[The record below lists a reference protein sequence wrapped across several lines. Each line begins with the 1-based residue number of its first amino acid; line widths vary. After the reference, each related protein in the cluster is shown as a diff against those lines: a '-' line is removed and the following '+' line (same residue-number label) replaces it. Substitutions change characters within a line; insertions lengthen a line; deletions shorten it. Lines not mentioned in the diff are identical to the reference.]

1 MRMKEET
8 ARYFENSTALCRIPD
23 IDAGF
28 IPQGLDEAS
37 GQILITGYMGNGK
50 TSPIY
55 VVSRETG
62 EAKKI
67 LMQTE
72 EGKPFTGHAGG
83 MSVQG
88 GYVYIAGSTGGF
100 VHAYDLE
107 RILAAEDGS
116 AVGAVQK
123 IALKNEEDAI
133 RVSFTGADGT
143 HLYAGEFHKDPIF
156 YTHASHRVFTD
167 HGTQKAYLFGFTLED
182 GEKALPALVYSIP
195 DNVQGACFADGRLY
209 LSQTDGLL
217 RARILTYDL
226 SKLSQSGTKRV
237 LGKEIPLYILT
248 VENAKKT
255 TRIPPMSEEIIASD
269 GQLHILYESASN
281 RYRIG
286 KKLGLSSVWST
297 PLTFFE

>member
-28 IPQGLDEAS
+28 IPQGLDEVA

-83 MSVQG
+83 LSVFG
-88 GYVYIAGSTGGF
+88 DCVYIAGSTGGF
-100 VHAYDLE
+100 VYAYSLE
-107 RILAAEDGS
+107 QILSASDGS
-116 AVGAVQK
+116 AIGAVRK
-123 IALKNEEDAI
+123 ITLKNEEDAI
-133 RVSFTGADGT
+133 RVSFTGTDGM

-156 YTHASHRVFTD
+156 YTHRSHRVSTD
-167 HGTQKAYLFGFTLED
+167 TGIQKAYLFGFTVGD
-182 GEKALPALVYSIP
+182 AGEAQPSLVYSIP
-195 DNVQGACFADGRLY
+195 DNVQGACFAAGKLY

-226 SKLSQSGTKRV
+226 SKIPQSGTKRV

-248 VENAKKT
+248 TDNAQKA
-255 TRIPPMSEEIIASD
+255 TRIPPMSEEILASD
-269 GQLHILYESASN
+269 GHLHILYESASN

-286 KKLGLSSVWST
+286 KKLGLDKVGST